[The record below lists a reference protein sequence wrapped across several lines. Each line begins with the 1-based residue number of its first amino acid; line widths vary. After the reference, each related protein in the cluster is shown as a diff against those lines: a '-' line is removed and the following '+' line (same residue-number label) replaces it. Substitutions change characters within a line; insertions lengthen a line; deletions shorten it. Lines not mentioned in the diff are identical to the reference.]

1 MMQVIEKQTGTA
13 QVFNHY
19 SGEWVDVD
27 IYKDVRSNTENYM
40 NGAMC
45 LFSEQIPA
53 DELRN
58 VRRANENAAQMVA
71 VAVFDGT
78 HEEQLR
84 GVGSWHA
91 FINGTPFAD
100 VPLSDVYAV
109 IESEY
114 PRSSFAYSIYGDL
127 YTVFVVVAPLAPLAI
142 EAAMTAPVVETV
154 AAPVAPSPRHARKD
168 AAPVA
173 DAAPSPCFI
182 PIAAGDA
189 RTMHRMDALD
199 LMLNYGMTR
208 EKRQA
213 MFTYGNDV
221 DAVRGYVYRDSKG
234 MPYVVYHGQFM
245 GIPES
250 SILPVESPVTVTHT
264 APASAPEKKQRKTGT
279 GEKWACFMDNGA
291 PVVRKVHYNDSGVRY
306 VSHHGAQVP
315 VKDLTECSTHTSK
328 ERAQKRAK
336 ETRKNAARAEKN
348 TARKET
354 PRKGNGCKNIP
365 ETYHGAPVNV
375 ANMDKKCDTKTAWN
389 KVTARI
395 DQLENAGVEIENVVM
410 ERAYAWIIPSDREFG
425 FSTDAHNLLK
435 FDKGFGHSMKRTRG
449 AWFVVMR

>member
-53 DELRN
+53 NELRN
-58 VRRANENAAQMVA
+58 VRRADENAAQMVA

-91 FINGTPFAD
+91 FINGTPFDD
-100 VPLSDVYAV
+100 VPLPDVYAV

-127 YTVFVVVAPLAPLAI
+127 YTVFVVVAPLAPLAPLAI
-142 EAAMTAPVVETV
+142 EAAMTAPVADT
-154 AAPVAPSPRHARKD
+154 APL
-168 AAPVA
+168 
-173 DAAPSPCFI
+173 PCFI
-182 PIAAGDA
+182 PIAKGDA

-213 MFTYGNDV
+213 MFTYGNDI
-221 DAVRGYVYRDSKG
+221 DATRGYVYRDANG
-234 MPYVVYHGQFM
+234 APYVVYHGQFM

-250 SILPVESPVTVTHT
+250 SVLPVESPVTVTHT
-264 APASAPEKKQRKTGT
+264 APAPAPEKKQRKRGT
-279 GEKWACFMDNGA
+279 GEKWACFMDDGA
-291 PVVRKVHYNDSGVRY
+291 PVVRKVHYSDAGVRY

-315 VKDLTECSTHTSK
+315 VTDLVECSQHTSK

-354 PRKGNGCKNIP
+354 PRNVNGCKNVP
-365 ETYHGAPVNV
+365 ETYHGAPVDV

-410 ERAYAWIIPSDREFG
+410 ERAYAWIIPTDREYG

-435 FDKGFGHSMKRTRG
+435 FEKGFGHSMKRTRG